1 MQRSRP
7 SLLAVVLVGALALSA
22 CKRPRAEDCEEAIR
36 NWFSLIY
43 WEDAEK
49 EIAAAPP
56 DQRDAL
62 RAAKLADRD
71 KKLEAGLELSI
82 NQCRAARDFDG
93 VKCMKAARTA
103 AQARA
108 CRPAK

>member
-1 MQRSRP
+1 MLRS
-7 SLLAVVLVGALALSA
+7 SISVLVLVAALAGA
-22 CKRPRAEDCEEAIR
+22 GCNKPRAEDCEAGIR
-36 NWFSLIY
+36 NWFTLIY

-49 EIAAAPP
+49 AIAEAPP
-56 DQRDAL
+56 GERDAL

-71 KKLEAGLELSI
+71 AKLAQGLDLSVR
-82 NQCRAARDFDG
+82 QCRSAGDNDG

>member
-1 MQRSRP
+1 MSRRSVIA
-7 SLLAVVLVGALALSA
+7 LALVGALAVTG
-22 CKRPRAEDCEEAIR
+22 CKKPRAEDCEEGIR
-36 NWFSLIY
+36 NWFTLIY

-71 KKLEAGLELSI
+71 QKLEEGMELSVR
-82 NQCRAARDFDG
+82 QCRAAGDFEG
-93 VKCMKAARTA
+93 VKCMKQARTA

>member
-1 MQRSRP
+1 MSRFAVIV
-7 SLLAVVLVGALALSA
+7 LAAALAA
-22 CKRPRAEDCEEAIR
+22 GGCAKPKAQDCEEAIR
-36 NWFSLIY
+36 NWFTLIY

-71 KKLEAGLELSI
+71 KKLENGMELSVR
-82 NQCRAARDFDG
+82 QCRAAGDFDG
-93 VKCMKAARTA
+93 VKCMKSARTA
-103 AQARA
+103 TQARA